1 MVQLTEPPIQF
12 DKNGFALFYG
22 WIQVYC
28 SSMVNWEYIGTKLE
42 RTFVGVTLSAGSYL
56 DEPKLLKIPN
66 KVICRT
72 IDHKSWEYVPDYRG
86 KTAYYTQTRK
96 HIVITEIGD
105 IPTELTLLEPKT
117 PFDKWN
123 GTQWVTDVEAQ
134 NQHEIQQTESQKR
147 QLLIEVFHRIA
158 PLQDAVYLGIA
169 TNAEKSALTAWRK
182 YRVLLNRV
190 DCSTAPDVIWPE
202 PPDDRIFNLRHHY

>member
-1 MVQLTEPPIQF
+1 MTQPTEPSVQF
-12 DKNGFALFYG
+12 DENGFALSYG

-28 SSMVNWEYIGTKLE
+28 TSAVNREYIGTKLE
-42 RTFVGVTLSAGSYL
+42 RTFIGVTLSAGSYL
-56 DEPKLLKIPN
+56 DEPKLPKAPN

-72 IDHKSWEYVPDYRG
+72 VDGKSWEYVPDYRG
-86 KTAYYTQTRK
+86 KMAYHIQTRK
-96 HIVITEIGD
+96 HIEITEIGD

-123 GTQWVTDVEAQ
+123 GTQWVTDVGAQ
-134 NQHEIQQTESQKR
+134 SQHEVQQAESQKQ

-158 PLQDAVYLGIA
+158 PLQDAIDLGIA
-169 TNAEKSALTAWRK
+169 TDTEKSKLTVWRR

-190 DCSTAPDVIWPE
+190 DCSMAPDIVWPE
-202 PPDDRIFNLRHHY
+202 QPK